1 MKIHFQSSTEF
12 FYQNKFDDS
21 LSCEN
26 YLQTFLEEI
35 RQKGYWYARILKK
48 KYQNDTLFAEVD
60 TQKPIRWKELR
71 KGNVEQIFLE
81 KIKLHHFQRQLFNYN
96 EFQKIMQKILTN
108 AENKG
113 YPFAQIHLDSLEVI
127 DDEISAAL
135 RMQKGFFVVW
145 DTVSLKG
152 NLKIRR
158 KFLEK
163 YLHIHKDTP
172 YSQQKLQK
180 AERLLKNLG
189 FAVFLKPIEVI
200 FENQR
205 AKPVFYLNQGQSN
218 AIDGIIGFMP
228 NELVPKEILL
238 TGQAQVRLRNLFNAA
253 KSLELDFQQ
262 TKPRHQ
268 LLNVFYKHPVLFGSA
283 LQAELELKLLREDTN
298 FVNVYRSIRLAYPLN
313 EISFLKLSGGLQTSQ
328 TGFTPRVSTS
338 LLPIQE
344 SRYNFYGIGYERNTT
359 DNLFMPQNGWYLL
372 LQGQVGNKNIVPVP
386 FLPDSLYRNIAL
398 KSLQMTFEGQLHY
411 YRMVNA
417 KHGIYARLLA
427 AKLFNENLFQ
437 NELYRIG
444 GLTNLRGFNQ
454 NFFFASAYSIA
465 TIEYRFFWEEEA
477 FFFFF
482 YDQAFLQTQI
492 LRTLKQEIP
501 LGIGGGISFR
511 TKGGVFNLTYAV
523 GKSEIQNFSIAKSKV
538 HFGFTS
544 RF

>member
-48 KYQNDTLFAEVD
+48 KYQNDTLFVEVD

-145 DTVSLKG
+145 DTISLKG

-268 LLNVFYKHPVLFGSA
+268 MLNVFYKHPVLFGSA

-313 EISFLKLSGGLQTSQ
+313 EVSFLKLSGGLQTSQ